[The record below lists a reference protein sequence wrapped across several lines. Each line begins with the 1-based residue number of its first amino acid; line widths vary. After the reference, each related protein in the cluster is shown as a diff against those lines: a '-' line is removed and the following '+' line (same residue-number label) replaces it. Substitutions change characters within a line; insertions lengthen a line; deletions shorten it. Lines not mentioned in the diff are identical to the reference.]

1 MSQPPNDKTTPTG
14 YFTIVLSIQP
24 ANNTHLLSNQSNPST
39 PGSQHSNSSQPF
51 SPLWNAN
58 VPLSPKHAYQSQ
70 LAYHQNQQYGF
81 QGYTNPRN
89 TQPHFF
95 PQQSSQP
102 SFFSQQ
108 SSQPQC
114 FPQHSSQPQFKIPQ
128 AQEPREPKRK
138 QKRTVKQPVVELDE
152 GDENEDMETRRLNIR
167 WNDKEE
173 ILLAEAWI
181 EHSQD
186 NNIGKDQR
194 DEIYWNKIIED
205 FHDRTTG
212 PYPKWDAAEPIDGDN
227 LQEVFGPDKRER
239 PAGKQR
245 AGKKQKSVETSGST
259 GGSQSESVS
268 SLVSQ
273 DYRRKCDAAE
283 RAYEAQREKII
294 ASKNC
299 EEMKFLM
306 IDTINLNMPPHK
318 RAVSL
323 KGNILK
329 IRRKFKSWCRR
340 KLHANAEA
348 DTDELVDPPK
358 IEDKLGA
365 VPHGLSTD
373 SDVAK
378 REAESMTRK
387 NLRSN
392 AEKFEFQA
400 EVSRLMDILINSLY
414 SNKDIFLR
422 ELISNASDIKLDK
435 QNKILSI
442 RDRGV
447 GMTKEDLIKNLGTI
461 ANSWNFR
468 LYIGV
473 VILNLI
479 GQFGVGFYSV
489 YLVADYVE
497 VISKHNDDKQYVWES
512 KADGAFAI
520 SEDTYNEPLGR
531 GTEIRLHLREEAGE
545 YLEESKLK
553 ELVKK
558 YSEFINFPIYLWASK
573 EVRCREKA
581 EATEGEEKEEEDSDK
596 EEDEEKSKTKTIK
609 ETSYEWERLNDVKA
623 IWLRNPK
630 EVTEEEYTKFY
641 HSLAK
646 DFGDEKPMAWS
657 HFTAEGDV
665 EFKAVLFVP
674 PKAPTDLYESYYNA
688 NKSNLKLYVRRVF
701 ISDEFDELLP
711 KYLSFLLGLVD
722 SDTLPLNVSRE
733 MLQQHNSLKTIKK
746 KLIRKA
752 LDMIRK
758 LAEEDPDEVHDKEN
772 KEVEESKDNDEKRGQ
787 YTKFW
792 NEFGKSVKLGIIEDA
807 ANRNRLA
814 KLLRFETT
822 KSDGKLTSLD
832 QYISRMKSGQKDI
845 FYITGSS
852 KEQLERS
859 PFLERLKKKNFEEGL
874 KLGKDSKD
882 KETKESFKELTK
894 WWKETLATENVDDVK
909 ISSRLADTPCVV
921 VTSKYGW
928 SANMERIMQS
938 QTLSD
943 ASKQAYMRG
952 KRVLEI
958 NARHPIIKELRE
970 RVVKDP
976 EDASVKTTAQLMY
989 QTALM
994 ESGFMLSDP
1003 KDFAS
1008 RIYDSVKTS
1017 LSISPDATVD
1027 EEEEV
1032 EEAPEAESSP
1042 KEETESTPTEEEET
1056 DVKDEL

>member
-1 MSQPPNDKTTPTG
+1 MRKWTLPS
-14 YFTIVLSIQP
+14 VLFLIC
-24 ANNTHLLSNQSNPST
+24 LL
-39 PGSQHSNSSQPF
+39 F
-51 SPLWNAN
+51 
-58 VPLSPKHAYQSQ
+58 
-70 LAYHQNQQYGF
+70 
-81 QGYTNPRN
+81 
-89 TQPHFF
+89 
-95 PQQSSQP
+95 
-102 SFFSQQ
+102 
-108 SSQPQC
+108 
-114 FPQHSSQPQFKIPQ
+114 
-128 AQEPREPKRK
+128 
-138 QKRTVKQPVVELDE
+138 
-152 GDENEDMETRRLNIR
+152 
-167 WNDKEE
+167 
-173 ILLAEAWI
+173 LL
-181 EHSQD
+181 
-186 NNIGKDQR
+186 
-194 DEIYWNKIIED
+194 
-205 FHDRTTG
+205 
-212 PYPKWDAAEPIDGDN
+212 
-227 LQEVFGPDKRER
+227 PDH
-239 PAGKQR
+239 G
-245 AGKKQKSVETSGST
+245 
-259 GGSQSESVS
+259 
-268 SLVSQ
+268 
-273 DYRRKCDAAE
+273 
-283 RAYEAQREKII
+283 
-294 ASKNC
+294 
-299 EEMKFLM
+299 
-306 IDTINLNMPPHK
+306 
-318 RAVSL
+318 
-323 KGNILK
+323 
-329 IRRKFKSWCRR
+329 R
-340 KLHANAEA
+340 KLHANAET
-348 DTDELVDPPK
+348 DSDELVNPPK
-358 IEDKLGA
+358 VEEKLGA

-378 REAESMTRK
+378 REAESMSRK

-422 ELISNASDIKLDK
+422 ELISNASDALDKIRFLSLTDKEVLGEGDDTKLEIQIKLDK
-435 QNKILSI
+435 ENKILFI

-461 ANSWNFR
+461 AKSGTSAFVEKMQT
-468 LYIGV
+468 GGD
-473 VILNLI
+473 LNLI

-558 YSEFINFPIYLWASK
+558 YSEFINFPIYLWATK
-573 EVRCREKA
+573 EVDVEVPAEEDDSSDDEEKP
-581 EATEGEEKEEEDSDK
+581 ESTEGEEKEDEDSDK
-596 EEDEEKSKTKTIK
+596 EEDEEKPKTKTIK
-609 ETSYEWERLNDVKA
+609 EKTYEWERLNDVKA
-623 IWLRNPK
+623 IWLRSPK

-657 HFTAEGDV
+657 HFNAEGDV

-674 PKAPTDLYESYYNA
+674 PKAPADLYESYYNA

-733 MLQQHNSLKTIKK
+733 MLQQHSSLKTIKK

-758 LAEEDPDEVHDKEN
+758 LAEEDPDEIHDKEK
-772 KEVEESKDNDEKRGQ
+772 KEVEESKENDEKRGQ
-787 YTKFW
+787 YAKFW
-792 NEFGKSVKLGIIEDA
+792 NEFGKSIKLGIIEDA

-822 KSDGKLTSLD
+822 TLEGKLTSLD

-852 KEQLERS
+852 KEQLEKS
-859 PFLERLKKKNFEEGL
+859 PFLERLKKKNLEVIFFTDPVDEYLMQYLMDYEDKKFQNVSKEGL

-882 KETKESFKELTK
+882 KEIKESFKELTK
-894 WWKETLATENVDDVK
+894 WWKESLASENVDDVK
-909 ISSRLADTPCVV
+909 ISNRLADTPCVV

-970 RVVKDP
+970 RVVKNP

-994 ESGFMLSDP
+994 ESGFMLPDP

-1008 RIYDSVKTS
+1008 RIYDSVKAS
-1017 LSISPDATVD
+1017 LNVSPDAVV
-1027 EEEEV
+1027 EEEDEV
-1032 EEAPEAESSP
+1032 EETPEVETSSSSQ
-1042 KEETESTPTEEEET
+1042 KEETDSTPTEEEE
-1056 DVKDEL
+1056 DIKDEL

>member
-1 MSQPPNDKTTPTG
+1 MRKWTLPS
-14 YFTIVLSIQP
+14 VLF
-24 ANNTHLLSNQSNPST
+24 LL
-39 PGSQHSNSSQPF
+39 
-51 SPLWNAN
+51 
-58 VPLSPKHAYQSQ
+58 
-70 LAYHQNQQYGF
+70 
-81 QGYTNPRN
+81 
-89 TQPHFF
+89 
-95 PQQSSQP
+95 
-102 SFFSQQ
+102 
-108 SSQPQC
+108 C
-114 FPQHSSQPQFKIPQ
+114 
-128 AQEPREPKRK
+128 
-138 QKRTVKQPVVELDE
+138 
-152 GDENEDMETRRLNIR
+152 
-167 WNDKEE
+167 
-173 ILLAEAWI
+173 LL
-181 EHSQD
+181 
-186 NNIGKDQR
+186 
-194 DEIYWNKIIED
+194 
-205 FHDRTTG
+205 F
-212 PYPKWDAAEPIDGDN
+212 
-227 LQEVFGPDKRER
+227 LLPDH
-239 PAGKQR
+239 G
-245 AGKKQKSVETSGST
+245 
-259 GGSQSESVS
+259 
-268 SLVSQ
+268 
-273 DYRRKCDAAE
+273 
-283 RAYEAQREKII
+283 
-294 ASKNC
+294 
-299 EEMKFLM
+299 
-306 IDTINLNMPPHK
+306 
-318 RAVSL
+318 
-323 KGNILK
+323 
-329 IRRKFKSWCRR
+329 R
-340 KLHANAEA
+340 KLHANAES
-348 DTDELVDPPK
+348 DSDELVDPPK
-358 IEDKLGA
+358 VEEKLGA

-378 REAESMTRK
+378 REAESMSRK

-422 ELISNASDIKLDK
+422 ELISNASDALDKIRFLSLTDKEVLGEGDDTKLEIQIKLDK
-435 QNKILSI
+435 ENKILTI

-461 ANSWNFR
+461 AKSGTSAFVEKMQT
-468 LYIGV
+468 GGD
-473 VILNLI
+473 LNLI

-558 YSEFINFPIYLWASK
+558 YSEFINFPIYLWATK
-573 EVRCREKA
+573 EVDVEVPADEDDSSDDEEKP
-581 EATEGEEKEEEDSDK
+581 ESTEGEEREDEDSDK
-596 EEDEEKSKTKTIK
+596 EEDEEKPKTKTIK
-609 ETSYEWERLNDVKA
+609 EKTYEWERLNDVKA
-623 IWLRNPK
+623 IWLRSPK

-657 HFTAEGDV
+657 HFNAEGDV

-674 PKAPTDLYESYYNA
+674 PKAPADLYESYYNA

-733 MLQQHNSLKTIKK
+733 MLQQHSSLKTIKK

-758 LAEEDPDEVHDKEN
+758 LAEEDPDEIHDKEK
-772 KEVEESKDNDEKRGQ
+772 KEVEESKENDEKRGQ
-787 YTKFW
+787 YAKFW
-792 NEFGKSVKLGIIEDA
+792 NEFGKSIKLGIIEDA

-822 KSDGKLTSLD
+822 TSDGKLTSLD

-852 KEQLERS
+852 KEQLEKS
-859 PFLERLKKKNFEEGL
+859 PFLERLKKKSLEVIFFTDPVDEYLMQYLMDYEDKKFQNVSKEGL

-882 KETKESFKELTK
+882 KELKESFKELTK
-894 WWKETLATENVDDVK
+894 WWKESLASENVDDVK
-909 ISSRLADTPCVV
+909 ISNRLADTPCVV

-970 RVVKDP
+970 RVVKNP

-994 ESGFMLSDP
+994 ESGFMLPDP

-1008 RIYDSVKTS
+1008 RIYDSVKAS
-1017 LSISPDATVD
+1017 LNVSPDAVV
-1027 EEEEV
+1027 EEEDEV
-1032 EEAPEAESSP
+1032 EETPEVETSSSSQ
-1042 KEETESTPTEEEET
+1042 KEETDSTPTEEEE
-1056 DVKDEL
+1056 DIKDEL